1 MTAIFSK
8 RSVPLFRKGNPA
20 MISQTFLVFGALAIA
35 AGILSPLQQAGL
47 TQMRLAWGGHPGWML
62 VASFGIG
69 LMASLLWVILARQ
82 SVPSWGTL
90 ANAPLWSWSAGLIAV
105 AFVAAVSLAAP
116 KLGPVMLVMLL
127 IVGQM
132 TASLVLEHFGLAG
145 YARNPMDWHKL
156 AGLGAV
162 LVGVVLM
169 RG

>member
-1 MTAIFSK
+1 
-8 RSVPLFRKGNPA
+8 
-20 MISQTFLVFGALAIA
+20 MITQTLLTFGALAIA
-35 AGILSPLQQAGL
+35 AGMISPIQQAGL

-69 LMASLLWVILARQ
+69 LIASLLWVALSRQ
-82 SVPSWGTL
+82 AIPDWNTL
-90 ANAPLWSWSAGLIAV
+90 SNAPLWSWSAGLIAV

-145 YARNPMDWHKL
+145 YAQSPIDWNKM

-162 LVGVVLM
+162 LLGVLRM

>member
-1 MTAIFSK
+1 MITLTSK
-8 RSVPLFRKGNPA
+8 LPSILVRKGTHP
-20 MISQTFLVFGALAIA
+20 MITQTLLTFGALAIA
-35 AGILSPLQQAGL
+35 AGMISPIQQAGL

-69 LMASLLWVILARQ
+69 LLASLLWVVASRQ
-82 SVPSWGTL
+82 SVPDWNTL
-90 ANAPLWSWSAGLIAV
+90 SSTPLWSWSAGLIAV

-132 TASLVLEHFGLAG
+132 TASLILEHFGLAG
-145 YARNPMDWHKL
+145 YARNPIDWHKL

-169 RG
+169 RS

>member
-1 MTAIFSK
+1 MTGLAFK
-8 RSVPLFRKGNPA
+8 RPSISLREESIT
-20 MISQTFLVFGALAIA
+20 MIPQTLVTFGALAIA

-69 LMASLLWVILARQ
+69 LIASLSWVVLARQ
-82 SVPSWGTL
+82 SVPDWHTL
-90 ANAPLWSWSAGLIAV
+90 SNAPLWSWSAGLIAV

-116 KLGPVMLVMLL
+116 KLGPVMLIMLL

-132 TASLVLEHFGLAG
+132 IASLVLEHFGLAG
-145 YARNPMDWHKL
+145 YTRNPIDWHKL

-162 LVGVVLM
+162 LLGVVLM
-169 RG
+169 RV